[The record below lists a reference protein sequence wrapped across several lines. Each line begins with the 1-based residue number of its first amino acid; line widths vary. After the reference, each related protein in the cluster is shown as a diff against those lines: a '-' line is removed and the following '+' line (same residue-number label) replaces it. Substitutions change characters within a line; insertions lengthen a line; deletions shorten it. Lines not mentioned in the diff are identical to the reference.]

1 MFIEKTLG
9 QLCELGKGKIQTGPF
24 GSQLHQADYSEEG
37 TPVIMPADII
47 DGKISETK
55 IARVSE
61 DHVMRLERH
70 QLAIGDIVYG
80 RRGDIGRQALITS
93 KEEGWLCG
101 TGCLRVT
108 VGKKSPI
115 DPEYLHLFLKMP
127 DVISY
132 IQNQAIGAT
141 MPNLNTEILKRIPI
155 RYPEKIADQKKVIA
169 VLKAYF
175 ELIEN
180 NKKRI
185 QILENM
191 AEELYKEWFVRFRF
205 PNWENTEFEKGV
217 PVTFKIR
224 KISEVYKTASGGTP
238 SRKVDEYFVGDINWF
253 KTGELKSL
261 YTFESEEKI
270 SEMAVE
276 KSAAKLLPKD
286 TVVIA
291 MYCAMPDISI
301 LSQPSCINQACCA
314 FLSKKENISHIYT
327 YYLIKNAQVELIKYA
342 HGAAQQNLSQELI
355 QNFSILIAPSELR
368 NQFHNVLEPLFEEIK
383 MLNQQIFNL
392 DRQKRDLLPRLISG
406 KLSVE
411 DLDIQFPP
419 SMQEQ

>member
-37 TPVIMPADII
+37 TPVVMPADIV
-47 DGKISETK
+47 DGKISKAK

-61 DHVMRLERH
+61 DHVMRLDRH

-80 RRGDIGRQALITS
+80 RRGDIGRQALVTS

-108 VGKKSPI
+108 VGKKSLI
-115 DPEYLHLFLKMP
+115 DPEYLHLYLKMP

-175 ELIEN
+175 DLIEN

-185 QILENM
+185 QILENI

-205 PNWENTEFEKGV
+205 PNYEKTEFEKGLPSSWDRTQLKYLCFEV
-217 PVTFKIR
+217 KQSIKKEDLNAHTKYLGLEHLSRKDIAIYDYSSADTVDSNKLKFKKFDILFAKIR
-224 KISEVYKTASGGTP
+224 PYLHKVCLAHFDGICSSDTIVLRAKDPIYLPYILFTVFSETFIDLADVSSNGTKMPRANWDFLQKVVLSIPPNELMEKFYKICMPIFIEIET
-238 SRKVDEYFVGDINWF
+238 
-253 KTGELKSL
+253 
-261 YTFESEEKI
+261 
-270 SEMAVE
+270 
-276 KSAAKLLPKD
+276 LL
-286 TVVIA
+286 
-291 MYCAMPDISI
+291 
-301 LSQPSCINQACCA
+301 NQ
-314 FLSKKENISHIYT
+314 I
-327 YYLIKNAQVELIKYA
+327 
-342 HGAAQQNLSQELI
+342 
-355 QNFSILIAPSELR
+355 
-368 NQFHNVLEPLFEEIK
+368 EI
-383 MLNQQIFNL
+383 LNQQK
-392 DRQKRDLLPRLISG
+392 DSLLPRLISG

-411 DLDIQFPP
+411 NLDIQFPP
-419 SMQEQ
+419 SMQEL

>member
-1 MFIEKTLG
+1 MTYSIAKLNTLCDIKG
-9 QLCELGKGKIQTGPF
+9 GKRLPKGADFVNEGYQYIRARDIKAGKITFNQPVYIDEETRAAIKRYTVSARTVCVTIVGANVGDAGIVPDYLDQANLTENAAKLVNLRGINPFYLNYYLQTNGVKEQLSIF
-24 GSQLHQADYSEEG
+24 STGSAQD
-37 TPVIMPADII
+37 
-47 DGKISETK
+47 K
-55 IARVSE
+55 
-61 DHVMRLERH
+61 
-70 QLAIGDIVYG
+70 LALYKLG
-80 RRGDIGRQALITS
+80 L
-93 KEEGWLCG
+93 L
-101 TGCLRVT
+101 
-108 VGKKSPI
+108 
-115 DPEYLHLFLKMP
+115 
-127 DVISY
+127 DVILPSLEEQEKLVAVIKSY
-132 IQNQAIGAT
+132 
-141 MPNLNTEILKRIPI
+141 
-155 RYPEKIADQKKVIA
+155 DD
-169 VLKAYF
+169 
-175 ELIEN
+175 LIEN

-217 PVTFKIR
+217 PTSFNIK

-238 SRKVDEYFVGDINWF
+238 SRKINEYFIGDINWF

-314 FLSKKENISHIYT
+314 FLGKDENISYIYT

-355 QNFSILIAPSELR
+355 QNFKILIAPNELR
-368 NQFHNVLEPLFEEIK
+368 NQFHKLVEPLFDKIK
-383 MLNQQIFNL
+383 ILNQQIFNL
-392 DRQKRDLLPRLISG
+392 EKQKIDLLPRLISG
-406 KLSVE
+406 KLPVE

-419 SMQEQ
+419 SMQDK